1 MSNKESFE
9 NIINDA
15 MRYDILREIGNIGA
29 ANAATALAE
38 LVHAKVNMT
47 VPKVELLTF
56 TELADIMGSAERLV
70 AGILV
75 NLSEDIEGMMMFMM
89 DYNTAHRLVNWIEG
103 KDIDDMGMFTEM
115 DSSTLKEVGNIITG
129 AYLSALSKLMNLNIK
144 TSIPYLSIDMAGA
157 VLSVPAIAFGK
168 VGDDALLIEAELDQ
182 VDNNLSGFFLLIP
195 TEESYGRIMSSL
207 GV

>member
-9 NIINDA
+9 ELKNDD

-29 ANAATALAE
+29 ANATTALAQ
-38 LVHAKVNMT
+38 LMNARVNMT
-47 VPKVELLTF
+47 VPKVDLLTF
-56 TELADIMGSAERLV
+56 SEFADIMGSAERLV

-75 NLSEDIEGMMMFMM
+75 NLSGDIEGMMMFML
-89 DYNTAHRLVNWIEG
+89 DYNTAQRLANWIQG
-103 KDIDDMGMFTEM
+103 KEIDDLGIFTEM
-115 DSSTLKEVGNIITG
+115 DSSALREIGNIITG
-129 AYLSALSKLMNLNIK
+129 AYLSALSTLLNLNIK

-168 VGDDALLIEAELDQ
+168 LGDNALLIQSEFDQ
-182 VDNNLSGFFLLIP
+182 ADNHLRGFFLLIP
-195 TEESYGRIMSSL
+195 TEESYGKIMSSL